1 MMLEFYE
8 DLFSSYKEYME
19 ENSQYIDKNSEYKQI
34 LKFSTKTA
42 SHFPIVTFNFSN
54 CIDTDNDTIDKIEQF
69 DEYYFTIDIYTK
81 DKIIDKST
89 IASQIINNELTELTI
104 KFFDSLNMKRSSC
117 RPIFNIDDSI
127 LRTNIQYQ
135 CMRSTRGNI
144 IRR

>member
-1 MMLEFYE
+1 MLEFYE
-8 DLFSSYKEYME
+8 ELFNSYKKYME
-19 ENSQYIDKNSEYKQI
+19 ENSNYKPRI
-34 LKFSTKTA
+34 VKFNTNTS
-42 SHFPIVTFNFSN
+42 SYFPIVTFTLGN

-69 DEYYFTIDIYTK
+69 DEYYFTIEIYTK
-81 DKIIDKST
+81 DKITNKTT

-135 CMRSTRGNI
+135 CMKGTRGNI